1 MTELMTHTAE
11 AVVRR
16 SATGPAATTVLSQN
30 LGDHEPTAG
39 MLDWQPVAT
48 KEIQVRAARRMLRE
62 WMRLLRAARS
72 A

>member
-1 MTELMTHTAE
+1 MTDTAE
-11 AVVRR
+11 VVVSR
-16 SATGPAATTVLSQN
+16 SATGAAATTVLSQN
-30 LGDHEPTAG
+30 LGDHQPKAG